1 MKLFISN
8 KYEME
13 EELIEFQIDPKNFHS
28 IAYNELLKSIDIDD
42 CIPLTLELKF
52 NDNDIVILKFITTK
66 NDIYYF
72 NFKAI
77 V

>member
-1 MKLFISN
+1 
-8 KYEME
+8 ME